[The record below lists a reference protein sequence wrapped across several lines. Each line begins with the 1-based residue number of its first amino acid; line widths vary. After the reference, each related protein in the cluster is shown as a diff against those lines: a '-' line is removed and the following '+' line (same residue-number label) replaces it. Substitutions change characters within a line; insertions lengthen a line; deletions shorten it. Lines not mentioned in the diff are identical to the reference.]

1 MAITSSTMKPA
12 TLPRRFSKFQSEMAT
27 LATTTGRAKASEHFH
42 SCTFADI
49 KDTAQLGRLIQQK
62 DKNDYSFKDH
72 RVLPK
77 EDQQERLHHS
87 NA

>member
-1 MAITSSTMKPA
+1 MKPA
-12 TLPRRFSKFQSEMAT
+12 TLPRRLSKFQSEMAT
-27 LATTTGRAKASEHFH
+27 PATITGRAKALEHSR

-62 DKNDYSFKDH
+62 DKNDHSFKGH

-77 EDQQERLHHS
+77 EDQQAGLHHS